1 MKAKHL
7 FYILYKLWSHSRFCF
22 ASSWTSRVEGS
33 LTEGCSRRSLS
44 GQRERPPKIEPDV
57 VCALREGERRAP
69 RGNRKCWIL
78 PERNTEELVREPGL
92 PGSSS
97 RETGVVTPRSP
108 MGSKSPRGRHS
119 VRARVLKDGEERQRW
134 KRREE
139 TWERAQRHPECRLH
153 PTGQWLSFL
162 FFNFFIVLV
171 CFCFSFPFLFFM
183 RYIISF

>member
-1 MKAKHL
+1 M
-7 FYILYKLWSHSRFCF
+7 
-22 ASSWTSRVEGS
+22 
-33 LTEGCSRRSLS
+33 
-44 GQRERPPKIEPDV
+44 EPDV
-57 VCALREGERRAP
+57 VCALSEAERVRAP

-97 RETGVVTPRSP
+97 RETGVVTPRGP

-119 VRARVLKDGEERQRW
+119 VRARVLKGGEKERHSW

-139 TWERAQRHPECRLH
+139 TWEQAQRHPECRLH

-162 FFNFFIVLV
+162 FFSLI
-171 CFCFSFPFLFFM
+171 FLL
-183 RYIISF
+183 Y

>member
-1 MKAKHL
+1 MIYLPHIFVYGTLNHCWVDMSSPPTALILLLSSRSHNYESKASFLYFIQVMISLAFLLRFLVNIESGRFSHRRL
-7 FYILYKLWSHSRFCF
+7 FS
-22 ASSWTSRVEGS
+22 EES
-33 LTEGCSRRSLS
+33 LGAEREAAQNRTGC
-44 GQRERPPKIEPDV
+44 G
-57 VCALREGERRAP
+57 VCAERGRARAP

-119 VRARVLKDGEERQRW
+119 VRARVLKDGEERHSW

-139 TWERAQRHPECRLH
+139 T
-153 PTGQWLSFL
+153 
-162 FFNFFIVLV
+162 
-171 CFCFSFPFLFFM
+171 
-183 RYIISF
+183 